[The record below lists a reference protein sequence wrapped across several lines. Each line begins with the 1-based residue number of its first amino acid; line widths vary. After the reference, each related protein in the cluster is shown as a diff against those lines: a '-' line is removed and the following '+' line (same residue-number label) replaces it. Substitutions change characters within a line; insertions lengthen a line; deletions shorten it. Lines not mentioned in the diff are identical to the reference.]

1 MRRIV
6 NDRVKNM
13 RDLGGYPTL
22 NGWETWLGS
31 FLRWTLESGMR

>member
-22 NGWETWLGS
+22 NGRKRGLV
-31 FLRWTLESGMR
+31 LL